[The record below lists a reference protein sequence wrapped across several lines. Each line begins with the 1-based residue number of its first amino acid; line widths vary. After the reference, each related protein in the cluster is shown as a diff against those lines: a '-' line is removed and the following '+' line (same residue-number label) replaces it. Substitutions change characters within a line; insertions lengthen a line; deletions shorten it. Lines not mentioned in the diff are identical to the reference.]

1 MDEKPSALTPINNP
15 KHRNIPE
22 ERRCR
27 GHKKNGARC
36 QRPAILGGT
45 VCRHHGGAAAHVKK
59 AAQARMDNFADRA
72 ARILIG
78 IAEDPAM
85 EPAIK
90 LKAVKDLLDR
100 CGLSAR
106 TAVDVSLELK
116 PYERLF
122 DRLERGGGVDAYA
135 PPAPTV
141 VDGEVVAAWGEFDDG
156 SEP

>member
-1 MDEKPSALTPINNP
+1 VRHPDINNP
-15 KHRNIPE
+15 FWQNIPE

-27 GHKKNGARC
+27 GHKKTGERC

-78 IAEDPAM
+78 IAEAPDTPH
-85 EPAIK
+85 PVK
-90 LKAVKDLLDR
+90 LAAVKDLLDR

-106 TAVDVSLELK
+106 TAVDVNLEL
-116 PYERLF
+116 PRYARLF
-122 DRLERGGGVDAYA
+122 DKIARDTSLGLDGA
-135 PPAPTV
+135 PAV
-141 VDGEVVAAWGEFDDG
+141 VDGEVVADWGDFGDG
-156 SEP
+156 REA